1 MKMINRLSVLFKT
14 LLSKVIQRMN
24 NIQVFLISLTYL
36 LTVRLN
42 RI

>member
-1 MKMINRLSVLFKT
+1 MINRLSVLFKT